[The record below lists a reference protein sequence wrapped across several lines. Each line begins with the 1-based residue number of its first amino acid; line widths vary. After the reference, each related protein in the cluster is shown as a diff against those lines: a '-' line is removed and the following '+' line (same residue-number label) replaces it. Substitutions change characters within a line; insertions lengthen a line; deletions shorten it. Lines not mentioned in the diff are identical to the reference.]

1 MHPDKIGNSLVVFC
15 FSNASRR
22 IVVFMINNSLPSEEI
37 HDSHQ
42 SLSTRPQGNPVSSSM
57 LLFHFPKAAWASL
70 CLSRLH
76 TLLSIRVHAF
86 YFCVARQY
94 TSLVPQSDLVP
105 AHTLALLLITDKKVM
120 FTVFSWGQ
128 VGKGGQLS
136 SHTSSRIWA
145 QVLWL
150 S

>member
-15 FSNASRR
+15 FSNALRS
-22 IVVFMINNSLPSEEI
+22 IIVFMINNSLPSEEI
-37 HDSHQ
+37 HDSHH
-42 SLSTRPQGNPVSSSM
+42 SLSTRPRGNPVSSSV

-76 TLLSIRVHAF
+76 MLLSIRVHAF
-86 YFCVARQY
+86 YFCLARQY

-105 AHTLALLLITDKKVM
+105 AHTLALLLIADKKAM
-120 FTVFSWGQ
+120 FTVFSWGRW
-128 VGKGGQLS
+128 GREGSFS
-136 SHTSSRIWA
+136 SHISSRIWA